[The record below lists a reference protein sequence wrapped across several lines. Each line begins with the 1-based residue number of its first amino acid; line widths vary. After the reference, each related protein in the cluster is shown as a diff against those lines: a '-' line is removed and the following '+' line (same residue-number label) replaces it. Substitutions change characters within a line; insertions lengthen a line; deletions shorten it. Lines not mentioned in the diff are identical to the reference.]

1 MLEHATHTAEEEEKE
16 KDKEGTLIQSAHTGT
31 KYEMPL
37 QNTPAKFTSTRQ
49 RVSAEKKSKVVV
61 VVAKSK
67 TGDSSSLLLQLV
79 RRPSSVHTAAEA
91 NTRARQ
97 TTAAANFERVQRL
110 LFSLSHSFFP
120 DSLSP
125 QLTHLLSLPLTFTLH
140 LSTGN
145 FVCRCCCCNRPNEPT
160 AHTVFFSSEQSSELL
175 LRTSPVSRTTA
186 ATAAVVV
193 GK

>member
-1 MLEHATHTAEEEEKE
+1 
-16 KDKEGTLIQSAHTGT
+16 
-31 KYEMPL
+31 MPL

-97 TTAAANFERVQRL
+97 TTAAANFKRVQRL
-110 LFSLSHSFFP
+110 LFSLSFILSRLSFTSTHSLTF
-120 DSLSP
+120 SLSRSHSLFTSAP
-125 QLTHLLSLPLTFTLH
+125 ATSSVAAAAATDQTSQQLTQSPSLRSNLQ
-140 LSTGN
+140 ST
-145 FVCRCCCCNRPNEPT
+145 
-160 AHTVFFSSEQSSELL
+160 SL
-175 LRTSPVSRTTA
+175 
-186 ATAAVVV
+186 
-193 GK
+193 K